1 MSKPHPSL
9 GQFLEPVQSAN
20 PIDIFGEDAFS
31 YIDIAAIDRLERTI
45 SNPQVVNAADA
56 PSRARQLIK
65 AGDILVSTVRPNLNT
80 VAEVGSDFD
89 GAIASTGFCV
99 LRVKADQLHSGYL
112 FHWISSE
119 NIVRH
124 LSAVATG
131 ASYPAVS
138 DKIIKSLPIALPA
151 LKEQK
156 RIAAIL
162 NKADSLRRKRQQA
175 IRLAD
180 DFLRAVFLDMFGK
193 RERNAALGDY
203 VDVLSGFA
211 FKSEN
216 YIGNS
221 GARLLRGINVGIGAC
236 EWKDTAFYP
245 QELTQ
250 DLGRYEL
257 LEGDVVLAMDRPW
270 ISDGLKCAVINKDV
284 AGSLLVQ
291 RVARLR
297 AKGIPCAQF
306 VYQCLV
312 DAEFQRHCRVTETT
326 IPHISPTDLATYPI
340 PKASPQELKRFAAIA
355 AKAVALVRSGSEG
368 NERIQSLALSLQS
381 ALLS

>member
-1 MSKPHPSL
+1 
-9 GQFLEPVQSAN
+9 VA
-20 PIDIFGEDAFS
+20 D
-31 YIDIAAIDRLERTI
+31 
-45 SNPQVVNAADA
+45 VVRFRGD
-56 PSRARQLIK
+56 PSRVDHFFISYFLNSPAGRRQIDAMAKGTTRQRCNLSDLKSIK
-65 AGDILVSTVRPNLNT
+65 ID
-80 VAEVGSDFD
+80 
-89 GAIASTGFCV
+89 
-99 LRVKADQLHSGYL
+99 
-112 FHWISSE
+112 
-119 NIVRH
+119 
-124 LSAVATG
+124 
-131 ASYPAVS
+131 
-138 DKIIKSLPIALPA
+138 LPPIE
-151 LKEQK
+151 EQK

-162 NKADSLRRKRQQA
+162 NKADSLLRKRQQA

-193 RERNAALGDY
+193 RGRNAALGDY
-203 VDVLSGFA
+203 VNVLSGFA

-216 YIGNS
+216 YIGNT

-236 EWKDTAFYP
+236 EWKNTAFYP

-250 DLGRYEL
+250 ELGRYEL
-257 LEGDVVLAMDRPW
+257 IDGDVVLAMDRPW

-306 VYQCLV
+306 VYQCLI

-340 PKASPQELKRFAAIA
+340 PKASPQELERFSAIA
-355 AKAVALVRSGSEG
+355 AKATTLVRSGSDS